1 MGRVGC
7 FCMGCCY
14 GCPTDS
20 SLGVTFHVSPIA
32 PNGVALVPV
41 QLLEAAAEFLL
52 FAVLLALS
60 LRGAPGRALLGGYLA
75 AYGVLRFTLEFFRYD
90 NYRGFLGP
98 LSLSQWI
105 SIVTVVL
112 GTVLLP
118 RAHRAAGTPDRS
130 PGQEE

>member
-1 MGRVGC
+1 
-7 FCMGCCY
+7 MGCCY

-52 FAVLLALS
+52 FAVLL
-60 LRGAPGRALLGGYLA
+60 GGYLA
-75 AYGVLRFTLEFFRYD
+75 TYGVLRFTLEFFRYD

-112 GTVLLP
+112 GTVLLL